1 MAGQLP
7 VIGFYTLKWLPR
19 APGPTLRMLALQVG
33 AALAAVAPI
42 YFLGW

>member
-19 APGPTLRMLALQVG
+19 APGPTLRMLALQG
-33 AALAAVAPI
+33 GAARAALAPMYVR
-42 YFLGW
+42 GW